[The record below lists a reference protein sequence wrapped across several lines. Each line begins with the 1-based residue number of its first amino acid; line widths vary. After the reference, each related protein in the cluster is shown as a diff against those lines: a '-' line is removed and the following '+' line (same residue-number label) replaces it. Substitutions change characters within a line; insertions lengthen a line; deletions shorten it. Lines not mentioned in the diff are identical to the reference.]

1 MIREEFT
8 RAADWLYHNDYDNPV
23 RLEIYAFLAPYG
35 LHWLTKIQ
43 DTPSDA
49 ILAEVEKFRKLREE
63 EEEKRKKEI
72 AKEKKRK
79 KRRK

>member
-1 MIREEFT
+1 MIRDELT
-8 RAADWLYHNDYDNPV
+8 RTASWLYHNDRDNPV

-63 EEEKRKKEI
+63 EEEKRKKEL

-79 KRRK
+79 NRRK

>member
-1 MIREEFT
+1 MIRDELT
-8 RAADWLYHNDYDNPV
+8 RTADWLYHNDYDNPV
-23 RLEIYAFLAPYG
+23 RLEIYAFLAPHG

-49 ILAEVEKFRKLREE
+49 ILAEVDKFRKLREE